1 MYQFQKITDDKYKL
15 ISNEKEFT
23 FTRTVDIAKDLQS
36 IDLIATVK
44 VAEILAERGETY
56 ENTKLRIERKEDGKT
71 VIDESN
77 LKMIEEKAKRQASVE
92 VVSKLITKIF
102 NKNVTDLIL
111 ELGLKDEK
119 DGEKFITE
127 IMNVLLNGIQDDTP
141 RE

>member
-15 ISNEKEFT
+15 IGNEKEFT

-102 NKNVTDLIL
+102 NKNVTDLII

>member
-15 ISNEKEFT
+15 IGNEKEFT

-77 LKMIEEKAKRQASVE
+77 LKMIEEKAKKQASVE